1 MLKEMTRKQE
11 RRFIAA
17 IVLIV
22 LLLFMLERVYNNRDE
37 FQVVAKDESYYGI
50 VEAKL
55 RTKEKKCRILNT
67 CMMYWK
73 RIILSLR

>member
-55 RTKEKKCRILNT
+55 RTKEKNAGF
-67 CMMYWK
+67 
-73 RIILSLR
+73 